1 MKDQKNTDEAERESR
16 RILERVDRES
26 ETVGTS
32 SLARTVLKT
41 RKHFMGDDKDV
52 DDPIEVWGTRIGRGL
67 SLLGVTILVIYL
79 YNTYFI

>member
-1 MKDQKNTDEAERESR
+1 MTDQNKTDEAERESR
-16 RILERVDRES
+16 RIVERIDRES

-32 SLARTVLKT
+32 SLARTANKT
-41 RKHFMGDDKDV
+41 RKHFMGDDKNV

-67 SLLGVTILVIYL
+67 SLIGVTVLVVYL

>member
-16 RILERVDRES
+16 RILERIDRES

-32 SLARTVLKT
+32 SLARTALKT